1 MVRHAL
7 KVFAQV
13 CHSGSFTKAAAK
25 LYVTP
30 NAIMQQM
37 DALEK
42 EYGMTLLTRTRKGV
56 RPTAAGEFLLKETE
70 SMIQHTEE
78 VFSHLRNIAQG
89 DSTICVGT
97 SVFEKCRLLYDLW
110 TLYCQK
116 KPACRI
122 EMVNIHADFA
132 IPDSVDLI
140 EGLNG
145 GVTWMQEWDFFEICQ
160 VPIGIA
166 MENSHRLAHKESID
180 PADLAGEEVGTFKDT
195 AFEGVG
201 QLLKSIQ
208 NVGARLKWMDAPSP
222 SVFWECAFQ
231 HRLFLAPLCWSDIL
245 PGLTLRPVHWPFT
258 LPYGVFSRTN
268 LHEEANRFLDF
279 IRKTYSDNNPD
290 TIIPVLT
297 Y

>member
-30 NAIMQQM
+30 SAIMQQM

-97 SVFEKCRLLYDLW
+97 SVFEKCRLLYDL
-110 TLYCQK
+110 
-116 KPACRI
+116 
-122 EMVNIHADFA
+122 
-132 IPDSVDLI
+132 
-140 EGLNG
+140 
-145 GVTWMQEWDFFEICQ
+145 
-160 VPIGIA
+160 
-166 MENSHRLAHKESID
+166 
-180 PADLAGEEVGTFKDT
+180 
-195 AFEGVG
+195 
-201 QLLKSIQ
+201 
-208 NVGARLKWMDAPSP
+208 
-222 SVFWECAFQ
+222 
-231 HRLFLAPLCWSDIL
+231 
-245 PGLTLRPVHWPFT
+245 
-258 LPYGVFSRTN
+258 
-268 LHEEANRFLDF
+268 
-279 IRKTYSDNNPD
+279 
-290 TIIPVLT
+290 
-297 Y
+297 